1 MRQNL
6 PVTQNEY
13 PIADGAA
20 IISRT
25 DLARHITYCNE
36 EFVVASGFNREEVIG
51 EPHNILRHPD
61 MPAEAYRDMWE
72 TLQRGRP
79 WSGIVK
85 NRRKN
90 GDFYWVR
97 ATATPLAD
105 GSGYMSVRIKARR
118 EEITSAEALYA
129 RMRQDPGIRLAEG
142 RLAPSGIGAA
152 IAKALPRTGLAAR
165 IGLVNTGLAA
175 LCLVVGFAGLNA
187 TDRARSAIGTLHQE
201 QTQAFQQVAPDN
213 PARNELKRLADASN
227 AARTRIEADYAQTR
241 NLLTALGAG
250 GLALAA
256 LATWLLVRRLRQ
268 SIDAG
273 KRVAEAI
280 AAGNMLQPLPPA
292 SDDELGSLIVHL
304 AVMRN
309 NLHELIAS
317 IRNEVTV
324 LLGNASSLS
333 GTAGD
338 TRVLAEA
345 QSESAS
351 AMAAAIEQ
359 LSVSIDHISDHARES
374 RELSEHSGEQA
385 ALGSRV
391 IGDALDEMRG
401 IANSVNH
408 TAQSVRN
415 LEGLSG
421 EISMIVGVIR
431 EIADQTNLL
440 ALNAAI
446 EAARAGESGRGF
458 AVVADEVRKLAE
470 RTANS
475 TAEITSMIERIQA
488 ATRSAA
494 DDMDGGVER
503 VTRGVAL
510 ADQAG
515 STIHAIRDSSRQVL
529 SSVEGITLGLN
540 EQSSAAR
547 DIAQRVE
554 QIAGASESNAAS
566 AARITHAA
574 TELEGLARTLE
585 TLSGRFRIA

>member
-13 PIADGAA
+13 PIAEGAA

-25 DLARHITYCNE
+25 DLAGHITYCND

-61 MPAEAYRDMWE
+61 MPSEAYRDMWD
-72 TLQRGRP
+72 TLKRGRP

-118 EEITSAEALYA
+118 EEISGAEALYA

-142 RLAPSGIGAA
+142 RLAPSGVGAA
-152 IAKALPRTGLAAR
+152 IAKALPHTGLATR
-165 IGLVNTGLAA
+165 IGLINAGLAA
-175 LCLVVGFAGLNA
+175 LCLTIGIAGLNA
-187 TDRARSAIGTLHQE
+187 TDRARSTIDALHQW
-201 QTQAFQQVAPDN
+201 QAQALQQAAPDN
-213 PARNELKRLADASN
+213 PARDQLKRLTDASE
-227 AARTRIEADYAQTR
+227 AARSRIDADYGHTR
-241 NLLTALGAG
+241 NLLAALGAG
-250 GLALAA
+250 GMALAA
-256 LATWLLVRRLRQ
+256 VASGLLIRRLRR
-268 SIDAG
+268 SVDAG

-280 AAGNMLQPLPPA
+280 AAGNMLQPLPAA
-292 SDDELGSLIVHL
+292 SNDEVGQLIVHL

-317 IRNEVTV
+317 IRNEVKV

-374 RELSEHSGEQA
+374 RELSEHSGQQA

-391 IGDALDEMRG
+391 IGDALTEMRG

-415 LEGLSG
+415 LESLSG

-503 VTRGVAL
+503 VSRGVAL

-515 STIHAIRDSSRQVL
+515 STIHTIQDSSRQVL

-574 TELEGLARTLE
+574 GELEDLARTLE
-585 TLSGRFRIA
+585 TLSSRFRIA